1 MLRGEPL
8 VPLSDVSFA
17 EEAGR
22 GNGRSRN
29 GRGAVVA
36 QAEPIA
42 VPRKRAAARR

>member
-1 MLRGEPL
+1 

-17 EEAGR
+17 DEAGR

-29 GRGAVVA
+29 GRGVAV
-36 QAEPIA
+36 AEIDPIA